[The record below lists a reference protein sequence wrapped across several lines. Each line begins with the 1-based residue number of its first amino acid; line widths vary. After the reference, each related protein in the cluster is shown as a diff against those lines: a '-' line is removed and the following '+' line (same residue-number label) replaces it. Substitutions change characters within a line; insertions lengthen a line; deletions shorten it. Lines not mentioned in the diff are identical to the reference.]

1 MPAESDQ
8 SKTLQAQ
15 KIACTNNAAFVMNF
29 SVGYSKKQDGSGGD
43 IGGSGD
49 YPINQT
55 RTIDLL
61 NQGLQVGDSIWPK
74 VNAVWGKSNE
84 GERIAYAPNGHTVTY
99 NVSGT
104 TLSYGVDRIA

>member
-1 MPAESDQ
+1 MPAESDT

-15 KIACTNNAAFVMNF
+15 KIACVNNAGFVMNF
-29 SVGYSKKQDGSGGD
+29 AVGFSRKNDGSGGD
-43 IGGSGD
+43 IGSTEN

-55 RTIDLL
+55 RTIDLA
-61 NQGLQVGDSIWPK
+61 NQGLQVGDFIWPK

-84 GERIAYAPNGHTVTY
+84 GERIIYAPNGQTVTY

-104 TLSYGVDRIA
+104 TLSYGVSRI

>member
-15 KIACTNNAAFVMNF
+15 KIACTNNAGFVMNF
-29 SVGYSKKQDGSGGD
+29 SVGFSRKKDGSGGD
-43 IGGSGD
+43 IGSTEN

-55 RTIDLL
+55 RTIDLA

-74 VNAVWGKSNE
+74 VNAILGKSSE
-84 GERIAYAPNGHTVTY
+84 GERIIYAPNGQTITYTVT
-99 NVSGT
+99 GA
-104 TLSYGVDRIA
+104 TLTYSVNRIG